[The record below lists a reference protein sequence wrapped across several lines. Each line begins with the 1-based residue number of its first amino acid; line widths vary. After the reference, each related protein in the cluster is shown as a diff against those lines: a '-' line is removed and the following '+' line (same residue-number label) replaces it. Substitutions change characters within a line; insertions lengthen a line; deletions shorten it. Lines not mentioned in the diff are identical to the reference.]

1 MSSNDFTSHDRI
13 YVTPLPKADLV
24 GRLRQHADAEIHNKL
39 RYIVRADKLMRAAAD
54 RISSLESELHRHHA
68 SLFMRATQLA
78 GEPFVPVELA
88 HSIAMDVSPIRD
100 RSLGHG
106 PKPGSVACRL
116 EITRDCSCNGRSTA
130 VTSPNRTEPRLPG
143 PQRTSVAAQP
153 SAPRGSAA
161 VCPGMVAHP
170 PASINCLFL

>member
-116 EITRDCSCNGRSTA
+116 EITRDCSCKAVQRPLRRPTERSHDCQGLRGRVSRR
-130 VTSPNRTEPRLPG
+130 NLRHHEN
-143 PQRTSVAAQP
+143 PQRSVQAWSP
-153 SAPRGSAA
+153 IRRPR
-161 VCPGMVAHP
+161 
-170 PASINCLFL
+170 

>member
-1 MSSNDFTSHDRI
+1 MSSNDFTSHDRS

-88 HSIAMDVSPIRD
+88 HSIAMDVSPIREQIAGPRAKNQGRLPVGS
-100 RSLGHG
+100 RSRATVH
-106 PKPGSVACRL
+106 A
-116 EITRDCSCNGRSTA
+116 TA
-130 VTSPNRTEPRLPG
+130 VQRPLRRPTERSHDCQGLRG
-143 PQRTSVAAQP
+143 RVSRRNLRHHENPQRSVQAWSP
-153 SAPRGSAA
+153 IRRPR
-161 VCPGMVAHP
+161 
-170 PASINCLFL
+170 

>member
-1 MSSNDFTSHDRI
+1 MSSNDFTSHDRS

-88 HSIAMDVSPIRD
+88 HSIAMDVSPIREQIAGPRAKNQGRLPVGS
-100 RSLGHG
+100 RSRATVH
-106 PKPGSVACRL
+106 A
-116 EITRDCSCNGRSTA
+116 TA

-153 SAPRGSAA
+153 SAPRESAA